1 MKLEI
6 KYTEIA
12 TMKCYF
18 PISLC
23 LMCVCQGGALLLS
36 CLINAIRNTTC

>member
-23 LMCVCQGGALLLS
+23 SDVYVKAELCCSAV
-36 CLINAIRNTTC
+36 